1 MFLLQIRKMSLRNSQ
16 LKFNV
21 NRGTHSSDDYGGY
34 ISDSVLV
41 TRKHHKNHRPHHVT
55 FSDDNNNIPDVQET
69 SKYRRPHFYTDDI
82 NDEAEEF
89 IRLKHNQMSIDL

>member
-1 MFLLQIRKMSLRNSQ
+1 MSSRNSQ

-21 NRGTHSSDDYGGY
+21 DRGTPSSDDYGGY
-34 ISDSVLV
+34 ISDSVLE
-41 TRKHHKNHRPHHVT
+41 TRKHHKNQKPHVT
-55 FSDDNNNIPDVQET
+55 FSDNNNNEVPDVHKT
-69 SKYRRPHFYTDDI
+69 SKHRHAHFYTNDI